1 MSLDFCDSAT
11 SNPVIKAGG
20 GRPHFSSWIEGNCCT
35 GGTLA
40 QSLSPEYQ
48 TQVFV

>member
-20 GRPHFSSWIEGNCCT
+20 GRLSSWIEGDCCT